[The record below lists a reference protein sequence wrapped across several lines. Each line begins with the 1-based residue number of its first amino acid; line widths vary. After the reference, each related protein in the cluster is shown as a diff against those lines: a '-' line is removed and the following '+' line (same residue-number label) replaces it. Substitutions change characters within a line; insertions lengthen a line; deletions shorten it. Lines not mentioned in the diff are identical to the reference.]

1 MVPDEDF
8 DFVRWET
15 EIRKVVESALVES
28 YYYDAGREEY
38 LLRTDRDVWRAVEM
52 MRNAKLMH
60 KLLSGEPDA

>member
-1 MVPDEDF
+1 M
-8 DFVRWET
+8 RWEKD
-15 EIRKVVESALVES
+15 IRKVVEAAIVET

-38 LLRTDRDVWRAVEM
+38 RLRTDRDVWRAVDM

>member
-1 MVPDEDF
+1 MVEAAI
-8 DFVRWET
+8 VET
-15 EIRKVVESALVES
+15 

-38 LLRTDRDVWRAVEM
+38 RLRTDRDVWRAVDM